1 MRETK
6 MSKHSLLSQV
16 GSLIYNFRQEKKEIK
31 QHSNENFHKRNIQYP
46 YPATSNKS
54 YYSKNNK

>member
-1 MRETK
+1 